1 MVIPDN
7 WHSTLL
13 ISYEQPNYYLVVY
26 VPQLI
31 GVLLLILL
39 GRVTAWAFSKYQ

>member
-7 WHSTLL
+7 WHSALL
-13 ISYEQPNYYLVVY
+13 VSYEQPNYYLVLY

-31 GVLLLILL
+31 GALLLILL
-39 GRVTAWAFSKYQ
+39 GWVTAWACSKYQ